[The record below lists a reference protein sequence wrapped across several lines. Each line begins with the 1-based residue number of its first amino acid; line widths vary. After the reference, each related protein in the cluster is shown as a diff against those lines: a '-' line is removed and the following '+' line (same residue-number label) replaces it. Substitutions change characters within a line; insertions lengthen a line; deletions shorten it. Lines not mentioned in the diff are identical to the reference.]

1 MAGSTRKG
9 GGQKNGKGRSG
20 ANPTSGSETVPA
32 TRQTSVASATG
43 QQIAWE
49 NGETE
54 VPKGDERGSQ
64 LEIEGGDPTPTIE
77 GGDKPRGLQAE
88 PALFV
93 SNGQVPH
100 DMVPSPT
107 GLQPVAAVAG
117 TPEEAKEKIDQR
129 VDEHQKYVSRTQEK
143 DRVLDEATVG
153 RLGKAE
159 LRAIA
164 LQRGYDVP
172 EAGTRAI
179 RANFLRAQSEAGS
192 SKGPKGS
199 KGRQGASDKSMERS
213 TRKSAPKGGGRK

>member
-100 DMVPSPT
+100 DMVPSSS
-107 GLQPVAAVAG
+107 GLQPVAAVAA

-129 VDEHQKYVSRTQEK
+129 VEEHQRYVSRTQDK

-153 RLGKAE
+153 RLSKTE
-159 LRAIA
+159 LRAIG
-164 LQRGYDVP
+164 LQRGYDMP
-172 EAGTRAI
+172 DAGTRAI
-179 RANFLRAQSEAGS
+179 RASFLSEQTRS
-192 SKGPKGS
+192 SQGPKGS
-199 KGRQGASDKSMERS
+199 KGRQGASNKSMER
-213 TRKSAPKGGGRK
+213 TTKAAAPKGRGK

>member
-1 MAGSTRKG
+1 MARSTRKSG
-9 GGQKNGKGRSG
+9 RKTGRSG
-20 ANPTSGSETVPA
+20 ANPQSGSDTVPA

-49 NGETE
+49 NKEIE
-54 VPKGDERGSQ
+54 VPKGKERGSQ
-64 LEIEGGDPTPTIE
+64 LKVEGGEPKPTLE

-88 PALFV
+88 SALFV

-107 GLQPVAAVAG
+107 GLQPVAAVAA
-117 TPEEAKEKIDQR
+117 TPEDAKKRIDQR
-129 VDEHQKYVSRTQEK
+129 VEEHEKYINRTQQ
-143 DRVLDEATVG
+143 DRDRILDEATVG
-153 RLGKAE
+153 RLGKTE

-179 RANFLRAQSEAGS
+179 RANFIRAQKEA
-192 SKGPKGS
+192 SKSQRGK
-199 KGRQGASDKSMERS
+199 K
-213 TRKSAPKGGGRK
+213 

>member
-1 MAGSTRKG
+1 MAGSARKG
-9 GGQKNGKGRSG
+9 GSTKGRSG
-20 ANPTSGSETVPA
+20 ANPASGSETVPT
-32 TRQTSVASATG
+32 TRQTGPETATG
-43 QQIAWE
+43 QQIAWD
-49 NGETE
+49 NGEQE

-64 LEIEGGDPTPTIE
+64 LEIEGGEPTPTIE

-93 SNGQVPH
+93 SNGQVAH

-107 GLQPVAAVAG
+107 GLQPIAAVAA
-117 TPEEAKEKIDQR
+117 TPEEAKKKIDER
-129 VDEHQKYVSRTQEK
+129 VEQHQQYINRTQNK
-143 DRVLDEATVG
+143 DKVLDEATVG

-179 RANFLRAQSEAGS
+179 RANFLRAQGEAES
-192 SKGPKGS
+192 SQGARGS
-199 KGRQGASDKSMERS
+199 KGKQGPSNKSMERT
-213 TRKSAPKGGGRK
+213 TRKAAPKGKGRK